1 MEEGR
6 KYRRT
11 CCVPQCAN
19 RTLRRKICL
28 PSFPSDAA
36 MRRGWML
43 RLCVDDFKCPQA
55 STAERKLLRLKKT
68 AVPSQCLPVTKDA
81 EHAQLALTNIC
92 DMSTVLHESDGTHG
106 RHEKVGSLSQ
116 MAQESSE
123 PTRGGPAVTP
133 PAPVVEAASAAPSP
147 SKALQTPVPQGPK
160 ICRTPRPE
168 TRVLAPDSRSSNAS
182 ERGMDVDPKTP
193 VSSTLKDKRSLERGK
208 RDKVPITTLN

>member
-106 RHEKVGSLSQ
+106 RHEKAEFQARWRHLIFFSMASTSRVRGSELERWDHCHRWLRS
-116 MAQESSE
+116 
-123 PTRGGPAVTP
+123 P
-133 PAPVVEAASAAPSP
+133 PSP
-147 SKALQTPVPQGPK
+147 RVVVPQ
-160 ICRTPRPE
+160 
-168 TRVLAPDSRSSNAS
+168 
-182 ERGMDVDPKTP
+182 
-193 VSSTLKDKRSLERGK
+193 
-208 RDKVPITTLN
+208 